1 MSEINTNQIDEVSNF
16 LTDLQKSIIKMI
28 CTFDEKKFLEDKWK
42 REEGGGGL
50 TCLLENG
57 NIFDKVGVNFSDI
70 LGDKLPAAATNIRPE
85 LLGRNYRA
93 MGVSVV
99 SHPKNPH
106 VPTVHLNVRLFVAF
120 SNNSK
125 PIWWFGGGFD
135 MTPYYGYEE
144 DAIYWHKTAHDI
156 CESYGKNIYSEYK
169 KNCDEYFFI
178 KHRKEP
184 RGIGGIFFD
193 DLNIWEFDK
202 CFDFIKAV
210 GNGFISAYSPI
221 IKKRLNTPY
230 DEKQKDFQLY
240 RRGRYVEFNL
250 VYDRGT
256 LFGLQSNGRTESILM
271 SMPPLVK
278 WDYNHKIDKDSEEE
292 KLYRDFLVPKK
303 WYEN

>member
-278 WDYNHKIDKDSEEE
+278 WNYNHKIDKGSEEE

>member
-57 NIFDKVGVNFSDI
+57 SIFDKVGVNFSDI

-156 CESYGKNIYSEYK
+156 CESYGKNIYSEFK

-278 WDYNHKIDKDSEEE
+278 WDYNHKIDKGSEEE

>member
-271 SMPPLVK
+271 SMPPIVK
-278 WDYNHKIDKDSEEE
+278 WDYNHKIDIGSKEE

-303 WYEN
+303 WY

>member
-278 WDYNHKIDKDSEEE
+278 WEYNHKIDKGSEEE

>member
-278 WDYNHKIDKDSEEE
+278 WDYNHKIDKGSEEE
-292 KLYRDFLVPKK
+292 KLYRDFLVPRK

>member
-120 SNNSK
+120 NNNSK

-278 WDYNHKIDKDSEEE
+278 WDYNHKIDKGSEEE

>member
-1 MSEINTNQIDEVSNF
+1 VSEINTNQIDEVSNF

-278 WDYNHKIDKDSEEE
+278 WDYNHKIDKGSEEE
-292 KLYRDFLVPKK
+292 KLYRDFLVPRK

>member
-57 NIFDKVGVNFSDI
+57 SIFDKVGVNFSDI

-144 DAIYWHKTAHDI
+144 DAIHWHKTAHDI

-278 WDYNHKIDKDSEEE
+278 WDYNHKIDKGSEEE

>member
-1 MSEINTNQIDEVSNF
+1 MSAINSNQIDGVRNF
-16 LTDLQKSIIKMI
+16 LTDLQKSIIAMI
-28 CTFDEKKFLEDKWK
+28 CAYDEKEFLEDKWA
-42 REEGGGGL
+42 REEGGGGI

-57 NIFDKVGVNFSDI
+57 SIFDKVGVNFSDI

-85 LLGRNYRA
+85 LQGRNYRA

-120 SNNSK
+120 SKNSE

-144 DAIYWHKTAHDI
+144 DAIHWHKTAHDI
-156 CESYGKNIYSEYK
+156 CNLYDKNIYSEYK

-193 DLNIWEFDK
+193 DLNLWEFDK
-202 CFDFIKAV
+202 CFNFIKSV

-221 IKKRLNTPY
+221 IEKRLNTSY

-278 WDYNHKIDKDSEEE
+278 WDYNHKIAKGSKEE

-303 WYEN
+303 WY

>member
-178 KHRKEP
+178 KHRKEA

-221 IKKRLNTPY
+221 IKKRLSTPY

>member
-1 MSEINTNQIDEVSNF
+1 MSAINSKQIDEARNF
-16 LTDLQKSIIKMI
+16 LTDLQKKIIAMI
-28 CTFDEKKFLEDKWK
+28 CAYDEKEFLEDKWA
-42 REEGGGGL
+42 REEGGGGI

-57 NIFDKVGVNFSDI
+57 SIFDKVGVNFSDI

-85 LLGRNYRA
+85 LQGRNYRA

-120 SNNSK
+120 SKNSE

-144 DAIYWHKTAHDI
+144 DAIHWHKTAHDI
-156 CESYGKNIYSEYK
+156 CNLYDKNIYSEYK

-193 DLNIWEFDK
+193 DLNLWEFDK
-202 CFDFIKAV
+202 CFNFIQSV

-221 IKKRLNTPY
+221 IEKRLNTSY

-278 WDYNHKIDKDSEEE
+278 WDYNHKIAKGSEEE

-303 WYEN
+303 WY

>member
-120 SNNSK
+120 NNNSK

-278 WDYNHKIDKDSEEE
+278 WEYNHKIDKGSEEE

>member
-278 WDYNHKIDKDSEEE
+278 WDYNHKIDKGSEEE

>member
-1 MSEINTNQIDEVSNF
+1 MSEIKPTEIEQVREF
-16 LTDLQKSIIKMI
+16 LLNLQTKIISMLE
-28 CTFDEKKFLEDKWK
+28 TFDNTKFIDDKWN
-42 REEGGGGL
+42 RSEGGGGI

-57 NIFDKVGVNFSDI
+57 SVFDKVGVNFSDI
-70 LGDKLPAAATNIRPE
+70 LGDKLPAAATNIRPD
-85 LLGRNYRA
+85 LQGRNYRA

-99 SHPKNPH
+99 SHPKNPN

-120 SNNSK
+120 KKDSD

-144 DAIYWHKTAHDI
+144 DAIHWHKTAHDL
-156 CESYGKNIYSEYK
+156 CEPYGNNIYEEYK
-169 KNCDEYFFI
+169 KNCDDYFFI
-178 KHRKEP
+178 KHRKES

-193 DLNIWEFDK
+193 DLNIWDFSK
-202 CFDFIKAV
+202 CFNFIKDV
-210 GNGFISAYSPI
+210 GHGFLTAYEPI
-221 IKKRLNTPY
+221 IRKRFEIPFS
-230 DEKQKDFQLY
+230 EKQKDFQLY

-278 WDYNHKIDKDSEEE
+278 WDYDYKIVKGSEEDN
-292 KLYRDFLVPKK
+292 LYKNFLIPKK
-303 WYEN
+303 WY

>member
-278 WDYNHKIDKDSEEE
+278 WDYNYKIDKGSEEE

>member
-1 MSEINTNQIDEVSNF
+1 MSAINSKQIDEARNF
-16 LTDLQKSIIKMI
+16 LTDLQKKIIAMI
-28 CTFDEKKFLEDKWK
+28 CAYDEKEFLEDKWA
-42 REEGGGGL
+42 REEGGGGI

-57 NIFDKVGVNFSDI
+57 SIFDKVGVNFSDI

-85 LLGRNYRA
+85 LQGRNYRA

-120 SNNSK
+120 SKNSE

-144 DAIYWHKTAHDI
+144 DAIHWHKTAHDI
-156 CESYGKNIYSEYK
+156 CNLYDKNIYSEYK
-169 KNCDEYFFI
+169 RNCDEYFFI

-193 DLNIWEFDK
+193 DLNFWEFNK
-202 CFDFIKAV
+202 CFNFIKSV

-221 IKKRLNTPY
+221 IEKRLNTSY

-278 WDYNHKIDKDSEEE
+278 WDYNHKIAKGSKEE

-303 WYEN
+303 WY

>member
-1 MSEINTNQIDEVSNF
+1 MSEINSNQVDQVKNF
-16 LTDLQKSIIKMI
+16 LIDLQKSIIKMI
-28 CTFDEKKFLEDKWK
+28 CNFDEKEFLEDKWE
-42 REEGGGGL
+42 RNEGGGGL
-50 TCLLENG
+50 TCLLEKG
-57 NIFDKVGVNFSDI
+57 SIFDKVGVNFSDI
-70 LGDKLPAAATNIRPE
+70 LGNKLPAAATNIRPE
-85 LLGRNYRA
+85 LQGRNYRA

-106 VPTVHLNVRLFVAF
+106 VPTAHLNVRLFVAF
-120 SNNSK
+120 SNNSA

-144 DAIYWHKTAHDI
+144 DAIHWHKTAHDI
-156 CESYGKNIYSEYK
+156 CEPYGKNIYSEYK

-193 DLNIWEFDK
+193 DLNIWEFEK
-202 CFDFIKAV
+202 CFDFIKSV
-210 GNGFISAYSPI
+210 GNGFISAYNPI
-221 IKKRLNTPY
+221 IEKRLNTSY

-271 SMPPLVK
+271 SMPPIVK
-278 WDYNHKIDKDSEEE
+278 WDYNHKIDIGSKEE

-303 WYEN
+303 WY